1 MRVRTKRCGALNPL
15 SRRLGGLKAGAWV
28 GGTVPM
34 VNQEH
39 ESLLDDTKRVEG
51 HSALRD
57 NVAAANALADAVR
70 STLGPRGL
78 DKLLVGEDG
87 ENLVTNDG
95 VTVLETAQVEHPTAK
110 MLISAASAQDRQAL
124 DGTTTTVLLTAEL
137 LQNGLEL
144 VERGVHPAVICA
156 GWNMAQERAAAD
168 LLELARAPS
177 GDDDMLQAVRT
188 ALAGK
193 IDEGVRETL
202 SHLAV
207 HAARAIASEE
217 GGDVRADPSLVK
229 VINDVGGGGRDTRL
243 VPGLVL
249 PKERIHPDM
258 PQQREAGR
266 IILFDGSL
274 ERRGLDI
281 QANLKVTQT
290 GMLAEL
296 HESERADLS
305 RRVQA
310 LIDVGIDVLIVR
322 DGVDDEARSMLN
334 DAGITAYRRVE
345 KPELDLLSRAT
356 GALMVHDVNNIRDD
370 DIGEFSSLTE
380 ENWHGVNHLI
390 IEGSAERGQTLVVRG
405 TSDTR
410 LEEMGRAFNDALG
423 VACGLLEEPSLLPG
437 GGATQVALARRLR
450 AHARS
455 IPGREQLAVE
465 AFAAALEAVPR
476 TLAENAGLQPVD
488 ELIRLNA
495 AQSSAENDGDWIG
508 LDLFA
513 GEPRSMQEAGI
524 TEPLRV
530 TRTTLEGA
538 TEAAISV
545 LRIDDVLWAKQDPTE
560 PDWQDEQ

>member
-217 GGDVRADPSLVK
+217 GGEVRADPSLVK
-229 VINDVGGGGRDTRL
+229 VINDVGGGGGGHTPRPRTRPTKGANPSGYAAAARSRSHHPL
-243 VPGLVL
+243 RWISRTPWTRHPSQ
-249 PKERIHPDM
+249 PKGHPDRYVGGIA
-258 PQQREAGR
+258 RE
-266 IILFDGSL
+266 
-274 ERRGLDI
+274 
-281 QANLKVTQT
+281 
-290 GMLAEL
+290 
-296 HESERADLS
+296 
-305 RRVQA
+305 
-310 LIDVGIDVLIVR
+310 
-322 DGVDDEARSMLN
+322 
-334 DAGITAYRRVE
+334 
-345 KPELDLLSRAT
+345 
-356 GALMVHDVNNIRDD
+356 
-370 DIGEFSSLTE
+370 
-380 ENWHGVNHLI
+380 
-390 IEGSAERGQTLVVRG
+390 
-405 TSDTR
+405 
-410 LEEMGRAFNDALG
+410 
-423 VACGLLEEPSLLPG
+423 
-437 GGATQVALARRLR
+437 
-450 AHARS
+450 
-455 IPGREQLAVE
+455 
-465 AFAAALEAVPR
+465 
-476 TLAENAGLQPVD
+476 
-488 ELIRLNA
+488 
-495 AQSSAENDGDWIG
+495 
-508 LDLFA
+508 
-513 GEPRSMQEAGI
+513 
-524 TEPLRV
+524 
-530 TRTTLEGA
+530 
-538 TEAAISV
+538 
-545 LRIDDVLWAKQDPTE
+545 
-560 PDWQDEQ
+560 